1 MAKNGIKRVTTKE
14 TENRLSVR
22 IPAALEQ
29 RIERIAKL
37 NGISGADVVRMALNA
52 GLPALDSKIKA
63 A

>member
-1 MAKNGIKRVTTKE
+1 MAKNGIKRVTAKE

-52 GLPALDSKIKA
+52 GLPSLDAKTKA